1 MAREKGGNEGRGRR
15 GKRKKGP
22 GRELPGTSP
31 DDSRCV
37 CGLSPGWQ
45 HLRAPGR
52 HKCGRLWLA
61 EEDCEATQKTSGLL
75 CPFAERTYPVIPR
88 EPGGR
93 RRGQEASGRASR
105 VGARGWGCLV
115 GRAGEE
121 EESGMSRPTPQPGGT
136 AWGLSCP
143 EELVTR
149 SSPTGKW
156 QTWLGRSVSLSLSFL
171 NNRSHS
177 CSL

>member
-1 MAREKGGNEGRGRR
+1 MRAEEEGAKGRR
-15 GKRKKGP
+15 DLGGSCQ
-22 GRELPGTSP
+22 GTSP
-31 DDSRCV
+31 DDSGCV

-45 HLRAPGR
+45 HLRALGR
-52 HKCGRLWLA
+52 RKCGRLWLA

-75 CPFAERTYPVIPR
+75 CPVAERTYPVIPR

-93 RRGQEASGRASR
+93 RRGQEASRRASR

-115 GRAGEE
+115 GGAGEE
-121 EESGMSRPTPQPGGT
+121 EESGVSRPAPQPGG
-136 AWGLSCP
+136 AVWGLSHP

-156 QTWLGRSVSLSLSFL
+156 QTGLHVFSLSLFF